1 MVLSRL
7 SIKNYALI
15 DDLQVSFSE
24 GFTTITGET
33 GAGKSILL
41 ESLSLVLGKRA
52 DRTALRDQDRKCVVE
67 AEFALQR
74 YPNLEAYFREHDLD
88 YDVNTILRREI
99 NPSGKSRAFVND
111 SPVTL
116 DVLSGLG
123 KRLIDVHSQ
132 HQTLELTDH
141 DFQLHVV
148 DALAANS
155 ALLSSYR
162 EQREAFLAAQ
172 RRLEELRTTR
182 DVAFR
187 EQDYNEF
194 LLEEL
199 DKANLQAGMQ
209 EDLEE
214 RHARLSN
221 AEQIVETLGGAV
233 QLCQEEEYGLLSLQG
248 RLRQLSGRL
257 AEYGSEFKELH
268 QRIQSLFIEAD
279 DISQELEALLEE
291 QEVDPGE
298 LEVVGNQL
306 KVLFDLQKKH
316 GVETVPDLI
325 AVRETLREKV
335 ARTIDMDQ
343 EIADLETHTDRLKT
357 ELQTLS
363 DQLHQKREE
372 ILPEFTAQLESQ
384 LSGLG
389 MPNAS
394 FKWRLMTREG
404 FGPAGR
410 DTLELLFTAN
420 KGGQHGLLKKTASG
434 GELSRIMLTI
444 KAILASYE
452 PLPTMMFDEIDTG
465 VSGEISTRMADIM
478 KTMSSHMQIFAIT
491 HLPQVASRG
500 HQQFKVYKEDRQ
512 GRTFTQ
518 MKPLGQEERLHEL
531 AQMLGGSGTSDVA
544 LTHARELLN

>member
-1 MVLSRL
+1 MLSRL
-7 SIKNYALI
+7 SIQNYALI
-15 DDLQVSFSE
+15 DDLQVSFAE

-52 DRTALRDQDRKCVVE
+52 DRSALRDQQRKCIVE
-67 AEFALQR
+67 AEFSLQR
-74 YPNLEAYFREHDLD
+74 YPTLEAYFQQHDLD
-88 YDVNTILRREI
+88 YDMNTILRREI
-99 NPSGKSRAFVND
+99 SPSGKSRAFVND

-132 HQTLELTDH
+132 HQTLELTGH

-148 DALAANS
+148 DALAGNTT
-155 ALLSSYR
+155 LLNSYR
-162 EQREAFLAAQ
+162 EKRETFLSAQ
-172 RRLEELRTTR
+172 KQLEELRNRR
-182 DVAFR
+182 DSAFR

-199 DKANLQAGMQ
+199 DKAELQEGMQ
-209 EDLEE
+209 EALEE
-214 RHARLSN
+214 QYARLNN
-221 AEQIVETLGGAV
+221 AEQIMETLGSAV

-248 RLRQLSGRL
+248 RLRQLSSKL
-257 AEYGSEFKELH
+257 SEYGSGFKGLH
-268 QRIQSLFIEAD
+268 ERIQSLFIEAD
-279 DISQELEALLEE
+279 DISQELQQLLED
-291 QEVDPGE
+291 QEADPRE

-316 GVETVPDLI
+316 AVDTVAELI
-325 AVRETLREKV
+325 AVRESLREKV
-335 ARTIDMDQ
+335 ARTVDLDQ
-343 EIADLETHTDRLKT
+343 EIGDLETEVAGLQADLES
-357 ELQTLS
+357 LS
-363 DQLHQKREE
+363 EQLHQRREE
-372 ILPEFTAQLESQ
+372 TLPGFTGQLEKQ

-394 FKWRLMTREG
+394 FRWRLVRREG
-404 FGPAGR
+404 FGPSGM

-478 KTMSSHMQIFAIT
+478 KKMSSHMQIFAIT

-518 MKPLGQEERLHEL
+518 MKSLGQEERLHEL
-531 AQMLGGSGTSDVA
+531 AQMLGGGGTSDAA

>member
-1 MVLSRL
+1 MLSRL
-7 SIKNYALI
+7 SIQNYALI
-15 DDLQVSFSE
+15 DDLQVRFSE

-67 AEFALQR
+67 AEFFLER
-74 YPNLEAYFREHDLD
+74 YPNLREYFRVQDLD
-88 YDVNTILRREI
+88 YDTNTILRREI

-116 DVLSGLG
+116 DVLSALG
-123 KRLIDVHSQ
+123 KRLVDVHSQ
-132 HQTLELTDH
+132 HQTLELTEH

-148 DALAANS
+148 DALADNTE
-155 ALLSSYR
+155 LLAKYR
-162 EQREAFLAAQ
+162 EQRTIFLGALK
-172 RRLEELRTTR
+172 RLDELKTSR
-182 DVAFR
+182 DTAFR

-194 LLEEL
+194 LLDEL

-209 EDLEE
+209 EALEDQY
-214 RHARLSN
+214 ARLSN
-221 AEQIVETLGGAV
+221 AEQIMETLGGAV
-233 QLCQEEEYGLLSLQG
+233 QLCKEEEYGLLSLQG
-248 RLRQLSGRL
+248 RLRQLSSKL
-257 AEYGSEFKELH
+257 AGYGPSFRGLH
-268 QRIQSLFIEAD
+268 DRIQSLFIEAD
-279 DISQELEALLEE
+279 DISQELEQLLEE
-291 QEVDPGE
+291 QEADPGQ

-306 KVLFDLQKKH
+306 QVLFNLQKKH
-316 GVETVPDLI
+316 GVTTVSDLLEL
-325 AVRETLREKV
+325 RESLREKV
-335 ARTIDMDQ
+335 ERTVDLDQ
-343 EIADLETHTDRLKT
+343 EIADLENRVEAIQTALAALAE
-357 ELQTLS
+357 EL
-363 DQLHQKREE
+363 HKRRADA
-372 ILPEFTAQLESQ
+372 LPAFTSQLEQQ

-394 FKWRLMTREG
+394 FKWRLIPQEG

-410 DTLELLFTAN
+410 DSLELLFTAN

-465 VSGEISTRMADIM
+465 VSGDISTRMAEIM
-478 KTMSSHMQIFAIT
+478 QKMSGHMQIFAIT

-500 HQQFKVYKEDRQ
+500 HQQFKVYKEDRD
-512 GRTFTQ
+512 GRTYTQ
-518 MKPLGQEERLHEL
+518 MKPLEREERLQEL
-531 AQMLGGSGTSDVA
+531 AQMLGGSGTSDAA